1 MQVETQSNNI
11 KQESIHY
18 EFYFSY
24 ILLLG
29 QAKLSMASGDAISC
43 IWGGSLAN
51 TCLEP
56 AQSIRCGGEGL
67 PWRQWQLPVLPVDRW
82 HRWDPLHLRCEQLR
96 CTPLLSWRSGMPKRV
111 TIKIT
116 T

>member
-1 MQVETQSNNI
+1 MKEHNRMPFDRISERIIFLTIFNHLS
-11 KQESIHY
+11 
-18 EFYFSY
+18 
-24 ILLLG
+24 LMG
-29 QAKLSMASGDAISC
+29 QAKLSMASGVISW